1 MRAQAVL
8 AVAAFVVTL
17 GGCFQPHRK
26 LILPPPAP
34 VVAKEMPQPQI
45 EDPPRME
52 AQIPPIDLERIP
64 RPAYPRIEPPRAQ
77 PSPPRKPP
85 ATPAAGGSSA
95 GTPAPSPPVP
105 ETETPPTPAPAT
117 PQLSEIL
124 TEDRRRQY
132 ETEFAGYVG
141 RAKEVLNR
149 ASRGRRL
156 SLRQQQTTLRIQ
168 TFLQQAEESKVK
180 DVVTAVELARRAD
193 LLAQDLL
200 KSLR

>member
-8 AVAAFVVTL
+8 AVAAFVVTSV
-17 GGCFQPHRK
+17 GCFQPHRK
-26 LILPPPAP
+26 LVLPPRAP
-34 VVAKEMPQPQI
+34 VVAKEIPQPQI
-45 EDPPRME
+45 EVPPRME

-64 RPAYPRIEPPRAQ
+64 RPSYPPIQPPPAQ
-77 PSPPRKPP
+77 PAPAGGRVLPRRPGGNP
-85 ATPAAGGSSA
+85 AT
-95 GTPAPSPPVP
+95 TPPVP
-105 ETETPPTPAPAT
+105 EVETPVTPTPAPAT

-149 ASRGRRL
+149 ASRGRL
-156 SLRQQQTTLRIQ
+156 NIRQQQTTMRIQ